1 MRSRSRILAAV
12 LALCVVGRGAYA
24 LYLVHVH
31 AVVSNSGDAPSY
43 LGPARELLHHWRFD
57 TWHPRGQPEFL
68 RTPGYPA
75 FVAAVWRVFG
85 ETNSAVLLVQ
95 VVLSALTVYL
105 VYLLASRMWSAPI
118 GLLAAV
124 LTALD
129 PLQNA
134 TSATLLT
141 ECLSALAL
149 TGLALVG
156 YLVFATD
163 KPRLWLLAMLGFV
176 LAAATLLR
184 PVTYYFPL
192 LVVGL
197 LVLKYARRRDRRGDL
212 VKMTA
217 AFLVPLVIFLGGWQF
232 RNHERVDSWRI
243 SGIEAKNLYK
253 YRAAG
258 AIARSS
264 GISLSTAQR
273 ELNRKFGALGTERQG
288 PYYNRMYHAGMHI
301 LAAHP
306 GATFMGAVS
315 GLWSEVFSVR
325 DKFFEYLRMKPASG
339 AVDVAALTLLLAFY
353 ALFAYGIVLV
363 VRERKN
369 LLAHLFVVSI
379 AGYILLASAGPEALG
394 GRGERFRAPIM
405 PILILYAAR
414 GAYALYTATRTRTV
428 AATEPENADAIA
440 P

>member
-1 MRSRSRILAAV
+1 MRSRRRVLAAI
-12 LALCVVGRGAYA
+12 LALCVAGRGAYV

-31 AVVSNSGDAPSY
+31 AVVSTSGDAPSY
-43 LGPARELLHHWRFD
+43 LGPARSLLQHWSFD
-57 TWHPRGQPEFL
+57 TSHPAGQPEFL

-85 ETNSAVLLVQ
+85 ETNTAVLLVQ
-95 VVLSALTVYL
+95 VVLSAITVYL
-105 VYLLASRMWSAPI
+105 VYLLASRMWSPAI

-134 TSATLLT
+134 STATLLT
-141 ECLSALAL
+141 ECLAALAL
-149 TGLALVG
+149 TMLAAVG
-156 YLVFATD
+156 FVVFSND
-163 KPRLWLLAMLGFV
+163 KPRLWLLALLGFL

-192 LVVGL
+192 LVVILL
-197 LVLKYARRRDRRGDL
+197 LVKYAPRRDRWGDL

-217 AFLVPLVIFLGGWQF
+217 AFLAPLVIFLGGWQF

-253 YRAAG
+253 FRATG

-264 GISLSTAQR
+264 GISLAAAQH
-273 ELNRKFGALGTERQG
+273 ELNRQFGALGSESQG
-288 PYYNRMYHAGMHI
+288 SYYDRMLHAGMHI
-301 LAAHP
+301 LATHP
-306 GATFMGAVS
+306 GATFMGVVT
-315 GLWSEVFSVR
+315 GLWSELFSVR

-339 AVDVAALTLLLAFY
+339 AVEVAALALLLVFY

-363 VRERKN
+363 GRERKH
-369 LLAHLFVVSI
+369 LLAHVFVLGI
-379 AGYILLASAGPEALG
+379 AVYVLLASAGPEALG

-405 PILILYAAR
+405 PILIAYAAR
-414 GAYALYTATRTRTV
+414 GTYALYTALRKPAV
-428 AATEPENADAIA
+428 VVPDEIKVEAMAE
-440 P
+440 